1 MLRDPLASTAQ
12 PLSSGSPDCSSV
24 TRLLLGPCY
33 TDPEILD
40 AEGTQLS
47 GQTELLKL
55 GSLGPRN
62 QPALPLL
69 GLLLG
74 FFFFFPFALGNDHRA
89 LFPCQPLPPG
99 LSPGTPRQ
107 TQMVSVKR
115 LQSRKGMGGALATS
129 RPWLTP
135 SLTEPVGNNS

>member
-1 MLRDPLASTAQ
+1 MVWSALGYQLTGIRQQRLRKALGIGGGGEGRTLKVQITSHETGWQHHSPSPLGHPLVPVGLLRDPLASTAQ

-62 QPALPLL
+62 QP
-69 GLLLG
+69 
-74 FFFFFPFALGNDHRA
+74 
-89 LFPCQPLPPG
+89 G
-99 LSPGTPRQ
+99 LS
-107 TQMVSVKR
+107 
-115 LQSRKGMGGALATS
+115 LC
-129 RPWLTP
+129 
-135 SLTEPVGNNS
+135 

>member
-74 FFFFFPFALGNDHRA
+74 FFFFFLLLWEMITGPC
-89 LFPCQPLPPG
+89 FPANHCQ
-99 LSPGTPRQ
+99 Q
-107 TQMVSVKR
+107 
-115 LQSRKGMGGALATS
+115 A
-129 RPWLTP
+129 
-135 SLTEPVGNNS
+135 

>member
-33 TDPEILD
+33 TDPEILKE

-62 QPALPLL
+62 QP
-69 GLLLG
+69 
-74 FFFFFPFALGNDHRA
+74 
-89 LFPCQPLPPG
+89 G
-99 LSPGTPRQ
+99 LS
-107 TQMVSVKR
+107 
-115 LQSRKGMGGALATS
+115 LC
-129 RPWLTP
+129 
-135 SLTEPVGNNS
+135 